1 MSVPN
6 SCVIVNKK
14 GAAKINYTVELKYM
28 AFPSVLPSMGSGLE
42 FLDNI
47 LPPEKTI
54 VLKTYGDFKRLNLVL
69 MYSGVK

>member
-1 MSVPN
+1 MPN

-28 AFPSVLPSMGSGLE
+28 GSGLE

-47 LPPEKTI
+47 LPPEKTT